1 MTKKNKKNKNKKN
14 NRSER
19 IKQACMEKS
28 SKKNEPD
35 HRFIIFH
42 RKGKNNKGGHCWGR
56 SDNKSLCKITCRNKS
71 HGGKH

>member
-19 IKQACMEKS
+19 IKQACMEKN

-42 RKGKNNKGGHCWGR
+42 RKGNNKGGHCWGR

-71 HGGKH
+71 HGGKR

>member
-1 MTKKNKKNKNKKN
+1 MTKKNKNKKN

-19 IKQACMEKS
+19 IKQACMEKT